1 MNGHYLLMNNHEVGE
16 ILFKICFRLA
26 HVFWIILQV
35 VMIPNVASMLMMED
49 FTVNSMPDVLPL
61 TTKMLLYALTTEMSI
76 HNYSHAVNVDL
87 R

>member
-1 MNGHYLLMNNHEVGE
+1 
-16 ILFKICFRLA
+16 
-26 HVFWIILQV
+26 
-35 VMIPNVASMLMMED
+35 MIPNVASMLMMED

-76 HNYSHAVNVDL
+76 HKYSHAVNVDL